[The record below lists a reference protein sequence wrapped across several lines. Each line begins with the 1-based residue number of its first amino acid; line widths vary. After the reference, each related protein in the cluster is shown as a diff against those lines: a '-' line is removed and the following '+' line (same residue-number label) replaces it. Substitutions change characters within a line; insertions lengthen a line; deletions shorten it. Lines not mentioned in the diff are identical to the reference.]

1 MIVLPQM
8 ITVYTTPVFLNRRA
22 AAGRGINYIG
32 PREVLLEFVI
42 LFFLACFMNEYFIVE
57 IFWGE

>member
-32 PREVLLEFVI
+32 PREVLLELII
-42 LFFLACFMNEYFIVE
+42 LVF
-57 IFWGE
+57 